1 MDLVIILVKVD
12 TAIVAVPTILMTVQ
26 DPAGLILLTVIALSP
41 GIGVNHI
48 TQITV
53 KSLVIGVGRK
63 LISDLTAL
71 TMDHEYLRP
80 KL

>member
-12 TAIVAVPTILMTVQ
+12 TAIVAVPTILMTVP

-41 GIGVNHI
+41 GIGVNH
-48 TQITV
+48 ITV

-71 TMDHEYLRP
+71 TMDHEYLWP

>member
-12 TAIVAVPTILMTVQ
+12 TAIVAVPTILMTVP

-53 KSLVIGVGRK
+53 KSLVIGVGIK